1 MTGLSRGA
9 RGRRGGRRPGW
20 GLLTT
25 LLLLAIAS
33 SSALVFTERVAL
45 LKLAVILALWAAVAG
60 AFVSVVYRRQSDAD
74 QARARDLKLVYDL
87 QLDREI
93 SARREYELSLESQ
106 LRGELVRESQA
117 QAFDDVAALR
127 AELAALRTHLEILF
141 DADLH
146 VRPALGSDP
155 ATTRA
160 IEDWTHHVEIPA
172 AGRVTADR
180 IRPPEPRPG
189 EFRVVG
195 GDARDTQDR
204 DRADYAATAYV
215 EASIVDV
222 HEVAPEP
229 IEPPEPIAPR
239 RRRSANSSAPVTGP
253 QNPGPSIPDSVPA
266 SVPESTAGG
275 RRRVRTEGE
284 APASRTPLPAPES
297 TAGGRRRARTEG
309 EVPASQTPPTAPR
322 STGGRRRAGSHPV
335 AEGQQWMPQQSGRST
350 HEPSA
355 GSTPS
360 SPADVGRHGS
370 VPVPDS
376 QGERNHHESG
386 PEGDSNSV
394 AELMARLQS
403 QRAEGG
409 RRRRRED

>member
-25 LLLLAIAS
+25 LLLLASAS
-33 SSALVFTERVAL
+33 RSARVFTERVAL

-93 SARREYELSLESQ
+93 LARREYELSLESQ

-146 VRPALGSDP
+146 VRPALGSEP

-172 AGRVTADR
+172 AGRVTVDR
-180 IRPPEPRPG
+180 IRPVEPRPG
-189 EFRVVG
+189 EFRAVG
-195 GDARDTQDR
+195 GDTQDPR
-204 DRADYAATAYV
+204 DADYAATAYV

-222 HEVAPEP
+222 HEVVPEP
-229 IEPPEPIAPR
+229 IVPPEPVVPR
-239 RRRSANSSAPVTGP
+239 RRRSANSSAPVTGS
-253 QNPGPSIPDSVPA
+253 QNPGPSVPESGAGGRRRARTEGEAPA
-266 SVPESTAGG
+266 SRTPPPAPESTAGG
-275 RRRVRTEGE
+275 RRRVRI
-284 APASRTPLPAPES
+284 
-297 TAGGRRRARTEG
+297 EG
-309 EVPASQTPPTAPR
+309 EVPASRTPPR

-370 VPVPDS
+370 VPLPDG
-376 QGERNHHESG
+376 QGGRNHHESESG
-386 PEGDSNSV
+386 SEGDSNSV